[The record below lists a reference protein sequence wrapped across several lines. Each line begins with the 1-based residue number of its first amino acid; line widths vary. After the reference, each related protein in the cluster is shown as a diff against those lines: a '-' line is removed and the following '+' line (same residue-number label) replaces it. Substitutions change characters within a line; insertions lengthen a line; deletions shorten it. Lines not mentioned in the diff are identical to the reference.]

1 MAKIPTLNAR
11 LNGRCAGV
19 LLHPTSLGRTPGCGS
34 FGQEAAA
41 WISALAHHGLGA
53 WQVLPLAHPDPLGSP
68 YNAPSASAI
77 STRFLDGEA
86 LHTAGL
92 VAKDTLRQLPG
103 AHQPAGSR
111 LDGPLAD
118 ARSAHLG
125 RALLRRYRQG
135 LISGTQLED
144 FATWR
149 RDQEA
154 WLEDHCLYLVIKGFQ
169 KGRPWWQWSRP
180 LAQHH
185 PDALAR
191 IRHTAADAV
200 DQEALLQ
207 WQLDRQWGD
216 LLGQARSKGIT
227 VIGDMPFY
235 VAHDSSDVWG
245 HTHLFSVYGDG
256 ALREQSGVPPDY
268 FSATGQLWGTPT
280 FAWHRHRQEGFRW
293 WRERIRRQLCLAH
306 VLRIDHFRALE
317 SYWAV
322 PGQDL
327 DARGGR
333 WRQSPGAAM
342 LRQWREAFD
351 DLPLVAEDLGVITP
365 AVEAL
370 RDNFHLPG
378 MKILQFAFD
387 GHPDNPYLPHTYPSD
402 NAVVFTGTHDN
413 ATSVGWWASLNGEDR
428 HRVETYVGYPITAP
442 GWQLLRLAL
451 MSRAALVMTP
461 LQDLMSLGD
470 EARMNRPG
478 TITDNWSWRIPVP
491 LEQLGGHLQGYGA
504 MAALY
509 GRGPRPTA
517 S

>member
-1 MAKIPTLNAR
+1 MAKTPTLKAR

-34 FGQEAAA
+34 FGREAAA
-41 WISALAHHGLGA
+41 WISAMARYGLGA

-68 YNAPSASAI
+68 YNAPSASAV

-92 VAKDTLRQLPG
+92 VAEDTLHQLPG
-103 AHQPAGSR
+103 ARQPAGRR
-111 LDGPLAD
+111 LDAALAD
-118 ARSAHLG
+118 ARAAHLG
-125 RALLRRYRQG
+125 RALLQRYRQG
-135 LISGTQLED
+135 LIRGSQRED

-149 RDQEA
+149 RDQGA

-180 LAQHH
+180 LAQRH

-191 IRHTAADAV
+191 IRRTAADAM

-216 LLGQARSKGIT
+216 LLRLARSKGVT

-256 ALREQSGVPPDY
+256 SLREQSGVPPDY

-293 WRERIRRQLCLAH
+293 WRERIRRQLRLAH

-322 PGQDL
+322 PGQDQ

-342 LRQWREAFD
+342 LGQWREAFH
-351 DLPLVAEDLGVITP
+351 DLPLIAEDLGVITP

-370 RDNFHLPG
+370 RDDFQLPG

-387 GHPDNPYLPHTYPSD
+387 GHLDNPYLPHTYLSD
-402 NAVVFTGTHDN
+402 NSVVFTGTHDN
-413 ATSVGWWASLNGEDR
+413 ATSVGWWAGLNAEDR
-428 HRVETYVGYPITAP
+428 QRVETYLGYPVTAP

-451 MSRAALVMTP
+451 TSRAALVMTP

-478 TITDNWSWRIPVP
+478 TTTGNWSWRIPVP
-491 LEQLGGHLQGYGA
+491 LEQLDGHLQGYGA

-509 GRGPRPTA
+509 GRGSCSTA

>member
-1 MAKIPTLNAR
+1 M
-11 LNGRCAGV
+11 
-19 LLHPTSLGRTPGCGS
+19 
-34 FGQEAAA
+34 A
-41 WISALAHHGLGA
+41 WIATLAHHGLGA
-53 WQVLPLAHPDPLGSP
+53 WQVLPLAPPDPLGSP

-92 VAKDTLRQLPG
+92 VPEDILHKLPG
-103 AHQPAGSR
+103 AHQPAGHQ
-111 LDGPLAD
+111 LDGKLAD
-118 ARSAHLG
+118 ARAAHLG
-125 RALLRRYRQG
+125 RALLQRYRQG
-135 LISGTQLED
+135 LIGGSHVED
-144 FATWR
+144 FLTWR
-149 RDQEA
+149 RDQGA

-169 KGRPWWQWSRP
+169 GGRPWWRWSRP
-180 LAQHH
+180 LSQRH

-191 IRHTAADAV
+191 IRRTAADAV

-207 WQLDRQWGD
+207 WQLDRQWGN
-216 LLGQARSKGIT
+216 LLCEAQRKGIT

-245 HTHLFSVYGDG
+245 HAHLFSVYGDG
-256 ALREQSGVPPDY
+256 SLREQSGVPPDY
-268 FSATGQLWGTPT
+268 FSATGQLWGSPT

-293 WRERIRRQLCLAH
+293 WRERIRRQLRLAH

-322 PGQDL
+322 PGQDP

-342 LRQWREAFD
+342 LRQWREAFQ

-365 AVEAL
+365 AVESL
-370 RDNFHLPG
+370 RDDFHLPG

-387 GHPDNPYLPHTYPSD
+387 GYPDNPYLPHTYASD
-402 NAVVFTGTHDN
+402 NTVVFTGTHDN
-413 ATSVGWWASLNGEDR
+413 ATSVGWWASLNAEDR
-428 HRVETYVGYPITAP
+428 QRVETYVGYPITAP

-478 TITDNWSWRIPVP
+478 TTTGNWSWRIPVP
-491 LEQLGGHLQGYGA
+491 LEQLDGHLQGYGA

-509 GRGPRPTA
+509 GRGPCSRT

>member
-1 MAKIPTLNAR
+1 LAKIPTLKAR
-11 LNGRCAGV
+11 LKGRRAGV
-19 LLHPTSLGRTPGCGS
+19 LLHPTSLGRTPACGS
-34 FGQEAAA
+34 FGQETAD

-53 WQVLPLAHPDPLGSP
+53 WQILPLAHPDPLGSP

-77 STRFLDGEA
+77 STRFLDGGA

-92 VAKDTLRQLPG
+92 VAEDTLQQLPG
-103 AHQPAGSR
+103 ARQPAGPQ
-111 LDGPLAD
+111 LDAGLAD

-125 RALLRRYRQG
+125 QALLKRQRQG
-135 LISGTQLED
+135 LISGTHMED

-149 RDQEA
+149 RDQGA
-154 WLEDHCLYLVIKGFQ
+154 WLDDHCLYLVIKGFQ
-169 KGRPWWQWSRP
+169 KGRPWWQWPRP
-180 LAQHH
+180 LAEHR

-191 IRHTAADAV
+191 IRHVAADAV
-200 DQEALLQ
+200 DREALLQ
-207 WQLDRQWGD
+207 WQLDRQWSD
-216 LLGQARSKGIT
+216 ILHQAQSKGIT

-245 HTHLFSVYGDG
+245 HTHLFNVYADG
-256 ALREQSGVPPDY
+256 SLREQSGVPPDY

-280 FAWHRHRQEGFRW
+280 FAWQRHQQEDFRW
-293 WRERIRRQLCLAH
+293 WRERIRRQLGLAH

-322 PGQDL
+322 PGQDQ
-327 DARGGR
+327 DARAGC

-342 LRQWREAFD
+342 LRQWREAFQ
-351 DLPLVAEDLGVITP
+351 DLPLIAEDLGVITP

-370 RDNFHLPG
+370 RDDFRLPG

-387 GHPDNPYLPHTYPSD
+387 GHPDNPYLPHTYTSD
-402 NAVVFTGTHDN
+402 NDVAFTGTHDN
-413 ATSVGWWASLNGEDR
+413 ATSVGWWANLNVEDR
-428 HRVETYVGYPITAP
+428 QRVETYLGYPVTAP

-451 MSRAALVMTP
+451 MSRAALVITP

-470 EARMNRPG
+470 EARMNCPG
-478 TITDNWSWRIPVP
+478 TTTGNWSWRIPVP
-491 LEQLGGHLQGYGA
+491 LGQLDGHLQGYGA

-509 GRGPRPTA
+509 GRGA
-517 S
+517 

>member
-1 MAKIPTLNAR
+1 MAKIPTLKAR
-11 LNGRCAGV
+11 LKGRRAGV
-19 LLHPTSLGRTPGCGS
+19 LLHPTSLGRTPACGS
-34 FGQEAAA
+34 FGQETAD

-53 WQVLPLAHPDPLGSP
+53 WQILPLAHPDPLGSP

-77 STRFLDGEA
+77 STRFLDGGA

-92 VAKDTLRQLPG
+92 VAEDTLQQLPG
-103 AHQPAGSR
+103 ARQPAGPQ
-111 LDGPLAD
+111 LDAGLAD

-125 RALLRRYRQG
+125 QALLKRQRQG
-135 LISGTQLED
+135 LISGTHMED

-149 RDQEA
+149 RDQGA
-154 WLEDHCLYLVIKGFQ
+154 WLDDHCLYLVIKGFQ
-169 KGRPWWQWSRP
+169 KGRPWWQWPRP
-180 LAQHH
+180 LAEHR

-191 IRHTAADAV
+191 IRHVAADAV
-200 DQEALLQ
+200 DREALLQ
-207 WQLDRQWGD
+207 WQLDRQWSD
-216 LLGQARSKGIT
+216 ILHQAQSKGIT

-245 HTHLFSVYGDG
+245 HSHLFNVYADG
-256 ALREQSGVPPDY
+256 SLREQSGVPPDY

-280 FAWHRHRQEGFRW
+280 FAWQRHQQEDFRW
-293 WRERIRRQLCLAH
+293 WRERIRRQLGLAH

-322 PGQDL
+322 PGQDQ
-327 DARGGR
+327 DARAGC

-342 LRQWREAFD
+342 LRQWREAFQ
-351 DLPLVAEDLGVITP
+351 DLPLIAEDLGVITP

-370 RDNFHLPG
+370 RDDFRLPG

-387 GHPDNPYLPHTYPSD
+387 GHPDNPYLPHTYTSD
-402 NAVVFTGTHDN
+402 NDVAFTGTHDN
-413 ATSVGWWASLNGEDR
+413 ATSVGWWANLNVEDR
-428 HRVETYVGYPITAP
+428 QRVETYLGYPVTAP

-451 MSRAALVMTP
+451 MSRAALVITP

-470 EARMNRPG
+470 EARMNCPG
-478 TITDNWSWRIPVP
+478 TTTGNWSWRIPVP
-491 LEQLGGHLQGYGA
+491 LGQLDGHLQGYGA

-509 GRGPRPTA
+509 GRGA
-517 S
+517 

>member
-1 MAKIPTLNAR
+1 M
-11 LNGRCAGV
+11 
-19 LLHPTSLGRTPGCGS
+19 
-34 FGQEAAA
+34 
-41 WISALAHHGLGA
+41 
-53 WQVLPLAHPDPLGSP
+53 LPLAPPDSLGSP

-86 LHTAGL
+86 LHIAGL
-92 VAKDTLRQLPG
+92 IAEDTLHQLPG
-103 AHQPAGSR
+103 SCQPAGCQ
-111 LDGPLAD
+111 LDANLID

-125 RALLRRYRQG
+125 QALLKRYRQG
-135 LISGTQLED
+135 LLSGTQMED

-149 RDQEA
+149 RNQGT
-154 WLEDHCLYLVIKGFQ
+154 WLEDHCLYVVIKGFQ

-180 LAQHH
+180 LAQHR

-191 IRHTAADAV
+191 IHRMATDAI

-207 WQLDRQWGD
+207 WQLDRQWGN
-216 LLGQARSKGIT
+216 LLRQAQSEGVTI
-227 VIGDMPFY
+227 IGDMPFY

-245 HTHLFSVYGDG
+245 NTHLFSVYEDG
-256 ALREQSGVPPDY
+256 SLGEQSGVPPDY

-280 FAWHRHRQEGFRW
+280 FAWQRHRQEGFRW
-293 WRERIRRQLCLAH
+293 WRERIRRQLRLAH

-322 PGQDL
+322 PGQDQ
-327 DARGGR
+327 DACGGR
-333 WRQSPGAAM
+333 WRLSPGAVM
-342 LRQWREAFD
+342 LRQWREAFQ
-351 DLPLVAEDLGVITP
+351 DLPLIAEDLGVITP
-365 AVEAL
+365 AVESL
-370 RDNFHLPG
+370 RDDFHLPG

-387 GHPDNPYLPHTYPSD
+387 GNSNNPYLPHTYASD
-402 NAVVFTGTHDN
+402 NAMVFTGTHDN
-413 ATSVGWWASLNGEDR
+413 ATSVGWWANLGAKDR
-428 HRVETYVGYPITAP
+428 QRVETYVGYPITAP

-478 TITDNWSWRIPVP
+478 TTTGNWNWRIPVP
-491 LEQLGGHLQGYGA
+491 LEQLDGHLHGYGA

-509 GRGPRPTA
+509 GRGSGAAMA